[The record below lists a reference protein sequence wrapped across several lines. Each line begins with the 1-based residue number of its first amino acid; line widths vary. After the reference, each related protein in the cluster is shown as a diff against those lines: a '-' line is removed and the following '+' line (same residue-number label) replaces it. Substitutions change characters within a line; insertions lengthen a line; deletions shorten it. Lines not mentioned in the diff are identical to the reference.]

1 MKNTNNQK
9 NSSPAP
15 AIWAVGGGKGGVGKS
30 VITSNLA
37 ISLAQ
42 QGKRCIAI
50 DADLGG
56 ANLHTVIGMRNPKYA
71 LSAFLRREVSSL
83 NDIIADTPIPNLR
96 LISGARA
103 LMEMANPKYTQKE
116 KLLRHISALDTDY
129 VILDLGSGTSFN
141 ILDFFLVASEGILV
155 VLPEPTSVENA
166 YHFIK
171 AAFYRKLKRATNRS
185 GVTDAID
192 KVMVDKVARG
202 IQSPRALIENVY
214 SINREAG
221 EALQVE
227 ADNFRP
233 NIIVNMVRR
242 WDDKDLGQDICIA
255 CKDYFGITVNF
266 LGEIEDDD
274 HVKKAIRMRKS
285 VTGMFPAAPFTKSVK
300 NIAKRLLERSGASDE

>member
-1 MKNTNNQK
+1 MKVTK
-9 NSSPAP
+9 KKKIPASTP

-56 ANLHTVIGMRNPKYA
+56 ANLHTVIGMRNPKYT
-71 LSAFLRREVSSL
+71 LSSFLRREVSSL

-116 KLLRHISALDTDY
+116 KLLRHISALDADY

-141 ILDFFLVASEGILV
+141 ILDFFLVATEGILV
-155 VLPEPTSVENA
+155 VLPEPTSVENV

-192 KVMVDKVARG
+192 KVMVEKVARG

-214 SINREAG
+214 SINKEAG
-221 EALQVE
+221 EALQLAAE
-227 ADNFRP
+227 NFRP
-233 NIIVNMVRR
+233 NIIVNMIRR
-242 WDDKDLGQDICIA
+242 WDDSDLGKDICTA
-255 CKDYFGITVNF
+255 CRDYFGITINF

-285 VTGMFPAAPFTKSVK
+285 VVSMFPAAPFTKSVK
-300 NIAKRLLERSGASDE
+300 RISKRLLGQGGSPDE

>member
-1 MKNTNNQK
+1 M
-9 NSSPAP
+9 
-15 AIWAVGGGKGGVGKS
+15 GKS

-42 QGKRCIAI
+42 KGKRCIAI

-56 ANLHTVIGMRNPKYA
+56 ANLHTVIGMPNPKYT
-71 LSAFLRREVSSL
+71 LSAFLRREVESL
-83 NDIIADTPIPNLR
+83 QEIIAPTPFQNLW

-116 KLLRHISALDTDY
+116 KLLRHVSGLDADY

-141 ILDFFLVASEGILV
+141 ILDFFLVAQEGVLV

-171 AAFYRKLKRATNRS
+171 AAFYRKLKRATNRT

-192 KVMVDKVARG
+192 RVMVEKVARG

-227 ADNFRP
+227 ADNFKP
-233 NIIVNMVRR
+233 NIIINMVRR
-242 WDDKDLGQDICIA
+242 WDDKDLGQDISVA
-255 CKDYFGITVNF
+255 CRDYFGITVQF
-266 LGEIEDDD
+266 IGEIEDDD

-285 VTGMFPAAPFTKSVK
+285 VLGMFPAAPFTKSIQK
-300 NIAKRLLERSGASDE
+300 ISGRLLAHEGESSE

>member
-1 MKNTNNQK
+1 MSTLKQ
-9 NSSPAP
+9 SSSKPKSP
-15 AIWAVGGGKGGVGKS
+15 VIWAVGGGKGGVGKS

-42 QGKRCIAI
+42 RGKRCIAI

-56 ANLHTVIGMRNPKYA
+56 ANLHTVIGMPNPKHT
-71 LSAFLRREVSSL
+71 LSAFLRREVDNL
-83 NDIIADTPIPNLR
+83 HEIIAPTPIQNLW

-116 KLLRHISALDTDY
+116 KLLRHISKLDADY

-141 ILDFFLVASEGILV
+141 ILDFFLVAQEGILV

-171 AAFYRKLKRATNRS
+171 AAFYRKLKRATNRT
-185 GVTDAID
+185 GVTEAID
-192 KVMVDKVARG
+192 RVMVEKVARG

-214 SINREAG
+214 SINPEAG
-221 EALQVE
+221 EALQV
-227 ADNFRP
+227 AANNFRP
-233 NIIVNMVRR
+233 NIIINMVRR
-242 WDDKDLGQDICIA
+242 WDDKDLGHDISVA
-255 CKDYFGITVNF
+255 CKDYFGITVKF
-266 LGEIEDDD
+266 IGEIEDDD

-285 VTGMFPAAPFTKSVK
+285 ITGMFPAAPFTKSIQK
-300 NIAKRLLERSGASDE
+300 IARNLLSHDSDSHG

>member
-1 MKNTNNQK
+1 MSTLEKSDSK
-9 NSSPAP
+9 PKGP
-15 AIWAVGGGKGGVGKS
+15 VIWAVGGGKGGVGKS

-42 QGKRCIAI
+42 RGKRCIAI

-56 ANLHTVIGMRNPKYA
+56 ANLHTVIGMPNPKYT
-71 LSAFLRREVSSL
+71 LSAFLRREVDNL
-83 NDIIADTPIPNLR
+83 HEIIAPTPIPNLW

-116 KLLRHISALDTDY
+116 KLLRHISKLDADY

-141 ILDFFLVASEGILV
+141 ILDFFLVAQEGILV

-171 AAFYRKLKRATNRS
+171 AAFYRKLKRATNRT
-185 GVTDAID
+185 GVTEAID
-192 KVMVDKVARG
+192 RVMVEKIARG
-202 IQSPRALIENVY
+202 IQSPRALIENVH
-214 SINREAG
+214 SVNRKAG
-221 EALQVE
+221 EALQVA

-233 NIIVNMVRR
+233 NIIINMVRR
-242 WDDKDLGQDICIA
+242 WDDKDLGQDISVA
-255 CKDYFGITVNF
+255 CKDYFGITVEF
-266 LGEIEDDD
+266 VGEIEDDD

-285 VTGMFPAAPFTKSVK
+285 VMGMFPASPFTKSIHK
-300 NIAKRLLERSGASDE
+300 ISRNLLSHDGDSHE